1 MKQTLSEFISIKRTF
16 FEKHSDGIG
25 SKIRDKSGFIQEVFD
40 ILQHMDPANEREV
53 AAYEYLTSLVL
64 TTNRVKKYKHPLG
77 KFHMY
82 TDIIMNH
89 LEVSKK
95 ARSQIALEEREKAV
109 AKFERPIQNTFKR
122 LFQLN
127 AAGLGIYDATKEYPP
142 FIQKL
147 VLLSYI
153 VSQPSLSDGHRLINI
168 YDMNPEPTKYQQR
181 MVQLSLEKVIKN
193 SLFTGAYDQ
202 LLSELYTNH
211 AAQKDKLI
219 SEEKIRSSFQ
229 SFIKSYTDPAAIFTQ
244 TRQIHQDRINRL
256 QRNKKMDHHT
266 HEEIFFHAW
275 LFYCS
280 HMINTDLIRESFLL
294 YRDQVAQSP
303 QEKQKTTSKHIA
315 NEAAETLGLVTRN
328 VTQEQTIVI
337 EEIAQRIIHTYACF
351 QDYGRIRKYLC
362 RIVSNKGIIVSQ
374 GLSNKLQEMGISCR
388 TQTIDHFLKTIQKT
402 ADQNG
407 IKINIS
413 TPQRKLTGIVS
424 EQIHEV
430 LQDNSRGEQTA
441 SYKSVQTV
449 NEVIAL
455 LHTFGIHISQGGK
468 IDNLIQ
474 QHIINKHNHKKLGV
488 ILHLWSQLQSNGI
501 SAAQIR
507 VISLKK
513 NKYKTIAFH
522 DGTRV
527 IIRENTVLDIC
538 DHDDYEIKRIP
549 KFQQ

>member
-193 SLFTGAYDQ
+193 SLFT
-202 LLSELYTNH
+202 
-211 AAQKDKLI
+211 
-219 SEEKIRSSFQ
+219 
-229 SFIKSYTDPAAIFTQ
+229 
-244 TRQIHQDRINRL
+244 
-256 QRNKKMDHHT
+256 
-266 HEEIFFHAW
+266 
-275 LFYCS
+275 
-280 HMINTDLIRESFLL
+280 
-294 YRDQVAQSP
+294 
-303 QEKQKTTSKHIA
+303 
-315 NEAAETLGLVTRN
+315 
-328 VTQEQTIVI
+328 
-337 EEIAQRIIHTYACF
+337 
-351 QDYGRIRKYLC
+351 
-362 RIVSNKGIIVSQ
+362 
-374 GLSNKLQEMGISCR
+374 
-388 TQTIDHFLKTIQKT
+388 
-402 ADQNG
+402 
-407 IKINIS
+407 
-413 TPQRKLTGIVS
+413 
-424 EQIHEV
+424 
-430 LQDNSRGEQTA
+430 
-441 SYKSVQTV
+441 
-449 NEVIAL
+449 
-455 LHTFGIHISQGGK
+455 
-468 IDNLIQ
+468 
-474 QHIINKHNHKKLGV
+474 
-488 ILHLWSQLQSNGI
+488 
-501 SAAQIR
+501 
-507 VISLKK
+507 
-513 NKYKTIAFH
+513 
-522 DGTRV
+522 
-527 IIRENTVLDIC
+527 
-538 DHDDYEIKRIP
+538 
-549 KFQQ
+549 